1 MGLSGEDVKVVRR
14 HSTFLV
20 HGAAFTDAG
29 KFDIITVMSY
39 CCIFAGQG
47 AQIPGMGKDF
57 AEADA
62 ELMAFFDKADA
73 VLGFGLKKICFEGP
87 AEELT
92 KSNVCQPAIF
102 VTSFAAYTALRK
114 RKAVDFACA
123 AGLSLGEWGALCAA
137 GVLDFD
143 STLKVLEAR
152 GRFMQEACEAEP
164 SGMIA
169 IVGASPEQLAALCER
184 TGCTVANVNSAAQQV
199 LSGSKVAVAAAAAA
213 AKELGVK
220 RAVPLATAGAFH
232 SRYMAPAREKLAPV
246 LDGVKFSAPKFPVLS
261 NVTGRP
267 HSPDPGEIKA
277 KMLEQVTETT
287 NWAADVAA
295 AEELGCTTFVEFGP
309 GRVLSGLV
317 KKIDAALAAYNV
329 GDLASLAAT
338 AEVL

>member
-1 MGLSGEDVKVVRR
+1 M
-14 HSTFLV
+14 
-20 HGAAFTDAG
+20 
-29 KFDIITVMSY
+29 
-39 CCIFAGQG
+39 FAGQG
-47 AQIPGMGKDF
+47 AQVPGMGKDF

-62 ELMAFFDKADA
+62 EAMGFFDKANA
-73 VLGFGLKKICFEGP
+73 VLCVEGP

-102 VTSFAAYTALRK
+102 VVSYAAYTALRK

-152 GRFMQEACEAEP
+152 GRFMQEACEAAP

-169 IVGASPEQLAALCER
+169 IVGATPDQLAALCER

-199 LSGSKVAVAAAAAA
+199 LSGSKDAIAAAAEV

-220 RAVPLATAGAFH
+220 RAIPLATAGAFH
-232 SRYMAPAREKLAPV
+232 SPFMQSAREKLAPV
-246 LDGVKFSAPKFPVLS
+246 LDAVEFSAPKFPVLS

-267 HSPDPGEIKA
+267 HSSDPGAIKA
-277 KMLEQVTETT
+277 AMLEQVTGTT
-287 NWAADVAA
+287 NWAADVEAA
-295 AEELGCTTFVEFGP
+295 KALGCTAFVEFGP
-309 GRVLSGLV
+309 GKVLSGLV
-317 KKIDAALAAYNV
+317 KKIDA
-329 GDLASLAAT
+329 SLAAFNVADIASLEST
-338 AEVL
+338 AGGL